1 VHAPHNPGFD
11 EQVCSIL
18 FFHTSCAIL
27 TTGSLSE
34 NIKKNIKTHKIVN
47 NMLNSTKLI
56 RKPTLAPIHEV
67 KEDLSFA
74 PDRLKNQACVQQTQ
88 LATIQE
94 VITKQSKCN

>member
-1 VHAPHNPGFD
+1 MHAPHNPGFD

-18 FFHTSCAIL
+18 FFHTSNAIL
-27 TTGSLSE
+27 TTGPLSE
-34 NIKKNIKTHKIVN
+34 NVKNIKTHKIVN

>member
-1 VHAPHNPGFD
+1 
-11 EQVCSIL
+11 
-18 FFHTSCAIL
+18 
-27 TTGSLSE
+27 
-34 NIKKNIKTHKIVN
+34 
-47 NMLNSTKLI
+47 MLNPTKLI

>member
-1 VHAPHNPGFD
+1 MFLATLDFD
-11 EQVCSIL
+11 EQVYSIL
-18 FFHTSCAIL
+18 FFHTSNAIL
-27 TTGSLSE
+27 TTGPLSE
-34 NIKKNIKTHKIVN
+34 NVKNIKTHKIVN